1 VNWNKSYSLYS
12 ELLDE
17 WFTDQ
22 VAADWTDLRAQML
35 QLLQKDAQ
43 LQEVVQ
49 LVGPDALQDAER
61 LILEVSKM
69 IREDFLQQNAFS
81 EVDAYCSLEKQH
93 GMMTGLI
100 EFYER
105 ANEALDRGVS
115 IEEILNLPLREDLS
129 RLKEVRNEIFPKKF
143 SDFRNKLSVALGA

>member
-1 VNWNKSYSLYS
+1 
-12 ELLDE
+12 
-17 WFTDQ
+17 
-22 VAADWTDLRAQML
+22 MM
-35 QLLQKDAQ
+35 QLMQKDAQ

-81 EVDAYCSLEKQH
+81 DVDAYCSLEKQH

-100 EFYER
+100 EFYDR
-105 ANEALDRGVS
+105 ASESLSRGIS
-115 IEEILNLPLREDLS
+115 IEEILNLPLREELS
-129 RLKEVRNEIFPKKF
+129 RLKEVPNENFQDKF
-143 SDFRNKLSVALGA
+143 SEFRNKLSVALGA